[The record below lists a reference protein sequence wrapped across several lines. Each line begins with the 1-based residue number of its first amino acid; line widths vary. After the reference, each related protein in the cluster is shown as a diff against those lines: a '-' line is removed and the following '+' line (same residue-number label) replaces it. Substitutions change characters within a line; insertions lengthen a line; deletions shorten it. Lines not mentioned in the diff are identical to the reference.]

1 MKYVLTVCA
10 VDSSSNKNI
19 FGHHLSQ
26 IGNPQGISNFPP
38 MKDFQFR
45 NSNLINFQT
54 PRHPSPL
61 PTCLTDVLNV
71 FSCLAEQRVAGR
83 TDIVLLLSAHHFLSL
98 NTPRQVQADSLVT
111 HLKQ

>member
-19 FGHHLSQ
+19 SHHHLSQ

-54 PRHPSPL
+54 SDATP
-61 PTCLTDVLNV
+61 
-71 FSCLAEQRVAGR
+71 
-83 TDIVLLLSAHHFLSL
+83 LLS
-98 NTPRQVQADSLVT
+98 PPV
-111 HLKQ
+111 